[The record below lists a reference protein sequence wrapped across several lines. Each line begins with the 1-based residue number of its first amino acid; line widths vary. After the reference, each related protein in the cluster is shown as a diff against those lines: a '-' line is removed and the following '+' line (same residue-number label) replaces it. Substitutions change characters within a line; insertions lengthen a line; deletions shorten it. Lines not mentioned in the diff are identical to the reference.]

1 MSSTVHEYHLQTR
14 LTERELRKGIKAARD
29 VLGTTTSTWFTIVAL
44 VVLTAMM
51 AMIWATSL
59 GHEWGWLVITGA
71 IAGGAGYLW
80 LSTRLRF
87 LVRRV
92 LRREPG
98 ALEGIGSMAVT
109 DDCFIL
115 HGGSGWRSGAET
127 RLPWTAVKSVVR
139 DKDGTMLVV
148 LFGPRTRPRAV
159 KILVV
164 MVPRAVER
172 TGVDDPWPALVAFVE
187 ERGRDT
193 GFDVKAQR
201 LTWTWS

>member
-1 MSSTVHEYHLQTR
+1 VSSTVHEYHLQTR

-98 ALEGIGSMAVT
+98 ALEGI
-109 DDCFIL
+109 DDRRPQRGVDREPGL
-115 HGGSGWRSGAET
+115 VSEHVERST
-127 RLPWTAVKSVVR
+127 S
-139 DKDGTMLVV
+139 
-148 LFGPRTRPRAV
+148 
-159 KILVV
+159 
-164 MVPRAVER
+164 VPRLGE
-172 TGVDDPWPALVAFVE
+172 ALE
-187 ERGRDT
+187 GLLQPRR
-193 GFDVKAQR
+193 
-201 LTWTWS
+201 